1 MQTDLKVAGMKAS
14 LEIWF
19 PDCGVKILKLIFQG
33 IPANKRNEE
42 LSVPEVEDDSRAR
55 F

>member
-1 MQTDLKVAGMKAS
+1 MQTDLKVAGIEAS

-19 PDCGVKILKLIFQG
+19 LDCGVKILKLVFQG

-42 LSVPEVEDDSRAR
+42 LSLPEVEGDGRAR

>member
-1 MQTDLKVAGMKAS
+1 MQTDLKVAGMEAS
-14 LEIWF
+14 LGIWF
-19 PDCGVKILKLIFQG
+19 LDCGVKILKLVFQG

-42 LSVPEVEDDSRAR
+42 LSVPEVENDGRSR

>member
-1 MQTDLKVAGMKAS
+1 MQTDLKVAGIEAS

-19 PDCGVKILKLIFQG
+19 LDCGVKILKLIFQG
-33 IPANKRNEE
+33 IPANERHEE
-42 LSVPEVEDDSRAR
+42 LSVPEVEDDGRAR